1 MDLVTLY
8 EKIARERRLVNKT
21 VIKSYKWMRLH
32 PTVPQKEWKKEWKRL
47 RRLNQKHTLYLNAY
61 ESMLREGHWPEKD
74 LFQELMRQSNDE
86 AFEEGMRRLAN
97 RHTA

>member
-21 VIKSYKWMRLH
+21 VIKSYKWMRRQPEMPLK
-32 PTVPQKEWKKEWKRL
+32 TWKKEWNRL
-47 RRLNQKHTLYLNAY
+47 RKLNQKHTLQLNAY

-74 LFQELMRQSNDE
+74 LFQQLMRQSDDE

-97 RHTA
+97 RPTA